1 MSDFKEHSFQ
11 KLLREQLGER
21 LIKRSG
27 WTIYLII
34 FLVSLLSQ
42 TFVTSVVGMSGAS
55 GFWTGLM
62 ITALVLT
69 PVYYGKGRAE
79 LYHDQLRRNMFI
91 KDNDTFLTYVSSPF
105 YDPRHDVVAGEVV
118 RKVDERNAS

>member
-1 MSDFKEHSFQ
+1 MSDFKENSLQ
-11 KLLREQLGER
+11 KLLRVQIGER

-42 TFVTSVVGMSGAS
+42 TFVTIVVGMSGAS

-69 PVYYGKGRAE
+69 PVFYGKDRAE
-79 LYHDQLRRNMFI
+79 LYHDHLRRNMFI
-91 KDNDTFLTYVSSPF
+91 KDNNAFLTYMFSPF

-118 RKVDERNAS
+118 HKEDDRNAS